1 MEKYLWSK
9 RVLDLDNYNIIQSE
23 GVTNFNTIQEVI
35 KKNKNIIWIRNT
47 SSIQY
52 FNTDLNFFGE
62 LLNKITH
69 PVILVTSDGTRPV
82 PSSYKPELVEKL
94 LNSDKIIKWYT
105 QNYDKSI
112 MHPKLSYYPIG
123 LDMHTESWLPIP
135 VNSNIKDPLSIEY
148 ENIRQEKMKMY
159 YTIREKYKE
168 KKDLRI
174 FCDSHLRITHHK
186 RAEMFEKLK
195 NNSYIELLNE
205 RIDYDKVF
213 ELYSKHQFVLSPI
226 GRGLDCHGTWEV
238 FLLGSIVITET
249 SPLDNMF
256 INNNLP
262 VIILNNFSELNNIT
276 DEQLE
281 KWKNDYM
288 KYTDI
293 NNIKEKMDPEYWI
306 KL

>member
-1 MEKYLWSK
+1 
-9 RVLDLDNYNIIQSE
+9 
-23 GVTNFNTIQEVI
+23 
-35 KKNKNIIWIRNT
+35 
-47 SSIQY
+47 
-52 FNTDLNFFGE
+52 
-62 LLNKITH
+62 
-69 PVILVTSDGTRPV
+69 
-82 PSSYKPELVEKL
+82 LVEKL

-135 VNSNIKDPLSIEY
+135 INNNIKDQLSIEY

-174 FCDSHLRITHHK
+174 FCDSHLNITHNK

-195 NNSYIELLNE
+195 NNSYIEFLNE

-226 GRGLDCHGTWEV
+226 GRGLDCHRTWEV